1 MGGDI
6 PSTGILGEG
15 TLLFPM
21 LTGMFGI
28 PALIER
34 IDAACIPAQ
43 TDDGKDPVG
52 PGPGLKGV
60 LTGVVAGWFPG
71 ITATAGATIASAFGK
86 EDRPERFIATV
97 GSIGT
102 VTAVFSVVT
111 LSVSGSGRSGTSQA
125 VKTFIGDALNGF
137 CSEAFILILFSIALA
152 SAIGY
157 CTTIWTGKM
166 MSRLADRIDPNTL
179 NIAVLALIVVL
190 VFLFTGPWGLAV
202 LIGC

>member
-1 MGGDI
+1 MLNGAESYLDMITSGVLALTLIIIVMTSRRKILAAVMVIVSGLVGKFVMGGDI
-6 PSTGILGEG
+6 PSAGILGEG

-28 PALIER
+28 PALLDR
-34 IDAACIPAQ
+34 IDAASIPRQ

-60 LTGVVAGWFPG
+60 LTGLVAGWFPG
-71 ITATAGATIASAFGK
+71 ITSTAGATIASAFGS

-111 LSVSGSGRSGTSQA
+111 LAVSGSGRSGT
-125 VKTFIGDALNGF
+125 
-137 CSEAFILILFSIALA
+137 
-152 SAIGY
+152 
-157 CTTIWTGKM
+157 
-166 MSRLADRIDPNTL
+166 
-179 NIAVLALIVVL
+179 
-190 VFLFTGPWGLAV
+190 
-202 LIGC
+202 